1 MTAVGVGLLA
11 LSKATASVGY
21 VAGIIFIL
29 ACGTIGW
36 CMVYLL
42 YKCRVM
48 ALTLGLEHVPTYED
62 LGRAAFGKVGR
73 TIVAI
78 CLHISLIGTSCVLM
92 LLLGQNSYHIYDGIG
107 VDIWVIIWTVILMPI
122 NWLKTMREIGYMS
135 STVGVFSILL
145 TLVGLTAAGL
155 SKAFTASPH
164 GPYEALV
171 PRPLSLMG
179 GYTTFSFAYSV
190 TCSTT
195 TVTHD
200 MRNPTHAPKVF
211 AISFACLIFIY
222 GLVTLAGYLG
232 WGQKLLC
239 YDNVLEA
246 MSKDAFGYVSFVG
259 IIMLSATHYAVL
271 LHPSCR
277 AIEYLTGLEDG
288 TVKARKLGRWPT
300 LIITSGLR
308 SLLVVVTAVIA
319 ITVPNFSLQID
330 LLSAV
335 TYTLIH
341 LIFPPLFYMR
351 LKHKSAGRARPGNL
365 GTVKGKLLTGSLL
378 LLMVIALVASGVT
391 IYKTVEPGPTAAICE
406 RMKTPAAEPT
416 AKARVASGVEV
427 IDMEGLDEL
436 DERDDEEIP
445 TRDDDSVRGDYE
457 RLPGKKPSPT
467 ETPFAFRF

>member
-1 MTAVGVGLLA
+1 MAPNRRRSRGSVSSISSVKSLESQQSRKSVKVGGTPDFTAVFNVVMTAVGVGLLA

-21 VAGIIFIL
+21 VPGIIFML
-29 ACGTIGW
+29 GCGTIGW
-36 CMVYLL
+36 FMVYLL

-164 GPYEALV
+164 APYEALV
-171 PRPLSLMG
+171 NRPLSLIG

-200 MRNPTHAPKVF
+200 MRKPTHAPKVF

-288 TVKARKLGRWPT
+288 TVKAR
-300 LIITSGLR
+300 
-308 SLLVVVTAVIA
+308 
-319 ITVPNFSLQID
+319 
-330 LLSAV
+330 
-335 TYTLIH
+335 
-341 LIFPPLFYMR
+341 
-351 LKHKSAGRARPGNL
+351 NL
-365 GTVKGKLLTGSLL
+365 GTIKGKLLTGSLL

-416 AKARVASGVEV
+416 AKVRVASGVEV

-436 DERDDEEIP
+436 DELDVDEEIP

-467 ETPFAFRF
+467 ESGARSSDEEM